1 MEIFQKFFNWIKQA
15 ASFVVGYLALG
26 FVYAA
31 GFLLCLVGNFI
42 TLVRLTAAG
51 KFGEFKW
58 RWLDFGLVKGE
69 GSE

>member
-15 ASFVVGYLALG
+15 ASFVVGYLTLVRLCSRVPALPG
-26 FVYAA
+26 
-31 GFLLCLVGNFI
+31 GNFI